1 MLLSTLKGMLKMDN
15 SKTFIYEGSPVTFQ
29 IGEATM
35 VNATEMAKPFGK
47 RPAKWLELPSTKDF
61 LSSLSEVRKSD
72 ITHLVKTAR
81 GNSSSFQQG
90 TWFHEDVALEF
101 ARWLSPQF
109 AIWCNDR
116 IKELMKY
123 GVTATPQTI
132 DSVLAD
138 PDNAIR
144 LLTALKEERK
154 ALKAANKQI
163 AVLEDQKKVYHS
175 ENQRLLKLKDKQ
187 DKIMLEQAPLVEY
200 AQNVLDS
207 YDTFT
212 STQIAKELGMS
223 AQALHKF
230 LNDAGVMFRHGSQ
243 WFLYAKYQAK
253 GYVKTRE
260 HTYQRKD
267 GRTGLFLTTVWTEA
281 GRMFVRR
288 VVQLKRSMTNP
299 PAE

>member
-1 MLLSTLKGMLKMDN
+1 MDN
-15 SKTFIYEGSPVTFQ
+15 SKIFIYEGSPVTFQ
-29 IGEATM
+29 LGEATM

-47 RPAKWLELPSTKDF
+47 QPVFWLNNQYTKGF
-61 LSSLSEVRKSD
+61 LEEMSKLRNLSLADLVRVTKG
-72 ITHLVKTAR
+72 
-81 GNSSSFQQG
+81 GNAPG

-175 ENQRLLKLKDKQ
+175 ENQRLLKLKDRQ

-288 VVQLKRSMTNP
+288 LWQLKQSMTNP

>member
-1 MLLSTLKGMLKMDN
+1 MND

-47 RPAKWLELPSTKDF
+47 RPAKWLELPSTKNF
-61 LSSLSEVRKSD
+61 LSALQTIRKSD
-72 ITHLVKTAR
+72 SLIQTIEGKS
-81 GNSSSFQQG
+81 GG
-90 TWFHEDVALEF
+90 TWMHEDVALEF

-116 IKELMKY
+116 IKELMKF
-123 GVTATPQTI
+123 GITATPQTI

-154 ALKAANKQI
+154 ALNEANRQI

-175 ENQRLLKLKDKQ
+175 ENKRLLQLTDRQ

-212 STQIAKELGMS
+212 TTQLAKELDMT
-223 AQALHKF
+223 AQGLHKF
-230 LNDAGVMFRHGSQ
+230 LHQAGVMFKQGGQ
-243 WFLYAKYQAK
+243 WFMYAKFQAK

-260 HTYQRKD
+260 RTYRKKD
-267 GRTGLFLTTVWTEA
+267 GRTGIMLSTVWTEA
-281 GRMFVRR
+281 GRMFVRKL
-288 VVQLKRSMTNP
+288 VLLKRSVTNTS
-299 PAE
+299 E

>member
-1 MLLSTLKGMLKMDN
+1 MND

-47 RPAKWLELPSTKDF
+47 RPVDWLNNQYTKGF
-61 LSSLSEVRKSD
+61 LIDLAEVRNLTSAD
-72 ITHLVKTAR
+72 LVRVIKG
-81 GNSSSFQQG
+81 GNDKNAQG
-90 TWFHEDVALEF
+90 TWMHEDVALEF

-116 IKELMKY
+116 IKELMKF
-123 GVTATPQTI
+123 GITATPQTI

-154 ALKAANKQI
+154 ALKAANRQI
-163 AVLEDQKKVYHS
+163 AVLEDQKKAYHS
-175 ENQRLLKLKDKQ
+175 ENRRLLKLKDRQ
-187 DKIMLEQAPLVEY
+187 DEIMREQAPLVEY

-223 AQALHKF
+223 AQALHKL
-230 LNDAGVMFRHGSQ
+230 LNDAGVMFKHGSQ

-299 PAE
+299 PTE

>member
-1 MLLSTLKGMLKMDN
+1 
-15 SKTFIYEGSPVTFQ
+15 
-29 IGEATM
+29 M

-47 RPAKWLELPSTKDF
+47 QPVFWLNNQYAKGFLDEMSKLRNLSLADLVVVTKG
-61 LSSLSEVRKSD
+61 
-72 ITHLVKTAR
+72 
-81 GNSSSFQQG
+81 GNNPG
-90 TWFHEDVALEF
+90 TWMHEDVALEF

-154 ALKAANKQI
+154 ALKEANKQI

-175 ENQRLLKLKDKQ
+175 ENQRLLKLKDRQ

-212 STQIAKELGMS
+212 TTQIAKELDMT
-223 AQALHKF
+223 AQGLHK
-230 LNDAGVMFRHGSQ
+230 LLKSAGVMFKQGNQ

-260 HTYQRKD
+260 TTYRKKD
-267 GRTGLFLTTVWTEA
+267 GRTGIMLSTVWTEA

>member
-1 MLLSTLKGMLKMDN
+1 MDN

-47 RPAKWLELPSTKDF
+47 QPVFWLNNQYTKGFLKELAELRN
-61 LSSLSEVRKSD
+61 LSSADLVRVIKG
-72 ITHLVKTAR
+72 
-81 GNSSSFQQG
+81 GNDKNAQG
-90 TWFHEDVALEF
+90 TWLHEDVALEF

-154 ALKAANKQI
+154 ALKAANRQI
-163 AVLEDQKKVYHS
+163 AVLEDQKKAYHS
-175 ENQRLLKLKDKQ
+175 ENRRLLKLKDRQ
-187 DKIMLEQAPLVEY
+187 DEIMREQAPLVEY

-230 LNDAGVMFRHGSQ
+230 LNDAGVMFKYGSQ

>member
-1 MLLSTLKGMLKMDN
+1 MDN

-47 RPAKWLELPSTKDF
+47 QPVFWLNNQYTKGFLKELAELRN
-61 LSSLSEVRKSD
+61 LSSADLVRVIKG
-72 ITHLVKTAR
+72 
-81 GNSSSFQQG
+81 GNDKNAQG
-90 TWFHEDVALEF
+90 TWLHEDVALEF

-154 ALKAANKQI
+154 ALKAANRQI
-163 AVLEDQKKVYHS
+163 AVLEDQKKAYHS
-175 ENQRLLKLKDKQ
+175 ENRRLLKLKDRQ
-187 DKIMLEQAPLVEY
+187 DEIMREQAPLVEY

-230 LNDAGVMFRHGSQ
+230 LKDAGVMFKHGSQ

>member
-1 MLLSTLKGMLKMDN
+1 MND

-47 RPAKWLELPSTKDF
+47 RPIDWLKYQQSQDYINA
-61 LSSLSEVRKSD
+61 LSEVRN
-72 ITHLVKTAR
+72 ITLADLVRVTKG
-81 GNSSSFQQG
+81 GNNSG
-90 TWFHEDVALEF
+90 TWMHEDVALEF

-116 IKELMKY
+116 IKELMKF
-123 GVTATPQTI
+123 GITATPQTI

-154 ALKAANKQI
+154 ALNEANRQI

-175 ENQRLLKLKDKQ
+175 ENKRLLQLTDRQ

-212 STQIAKELGMS
+212 TTQLAKELDMT
-223 AQALHKF
+223 AQGLHKF
-230 LNDAGVMFRHGSQ
+230 LHQAGVMFKQGGQ
-243 WFLYAKYQAK
+243 WFMYAKFQAK

-260 HTYQRKD
+260 RTYRKKD
-267 GRTGLFLTTVWTEA
+267 GRTGIMLSTVWTEA
-281 GRMFVRR
+281 GRMFVRKL
-288 VVQLKRSMTNP
+288 VLLKRSVTNTS
-299 PAE
+299 E

>member
-1 MLLSTLKGMLKMDN
+1 MKNEVFSYNGN
-15 SKTFIYEGSPVTFQ
+15 PVTFQ
-29 IGEATM
+29 IGTATM

-47 RPAKWLELPSTKDF
+47 LAKDWLSNKSTQELLST
-61 LSSLSEVRKSD
+61 LSAVRTIPLTD
-72 ITHLVKTAR
+72 LVQIR
-81 GNSSSFQQG
+81 QGGNDKNAQG

-123 GVTATPQTI
+123 GITATPQTI

-154 ALKAANKQI
+154 ALKAANRQI
-163 AVLEDQKKVYHS
+163 AVLEDQKKAYHS
-175 ENQRLLKLKDKQ
+175 ENRRLLKLKDRQ

-223 AQALHKF
+223 AQALHKL
-230 LNDAGVMFRHGSQ
+230 LNDAGVMFRQGSQ

-288 VVQLKRSMTNP
+288 MVQLVAFKQ
-299 PAE
+299 ED

>member
-1 MLLSTLKGMLKMDN
+1 MDN

-47 RPAKWLELPSTKDF
+47 QPVFWLNNQYTKGF
-61 LSSLSEVRKSD
+61 LEEMSKLRNLSLADLVRVTKG
-72 ITHLVKTAR
+72 
-81 GNSSSFQQG
+81 GNAPG

-154 ALKAANKQI
+154 ALKAANRQI
-163 AVLEDQKKVYHS
+163 AVLEDQKKAYHS
-175 ENQRLLKLKDKQ
+175 ENRRLLKLKDRQ
-187 DKIMLEQAPLVEY
+187 DEIMREQAPLVEY

-223 AQALHKF
+223 AQALHKL
-230 LNDAGVMFRHGSQ
+230 LNDAGVMFKHGSQ

-299 PAE
+299 PSE

>member
-1 MLLSTLKGMLKMDN
+1 MDN

-47 RPAKWLELPSTKDF
+47 QPVFWLNNQYTKGFLKELAELRN
-61 LSSLSEVRKSD
+61 LSSADLVRVIKG
-72 ITHLVKTAR
+72 
-81 GNSSSFQQG
+81 GNDKNAQG

-101 ARWLSPQF
+101 ARWLSPAF

-116 IKELMKY
+116 IKELMKF

-163 AVLEDQKKVYHS
+163 AVLEDQKKVYYS

-230 LNDAGVMFRHGSQ
+230 LKEAGVMFKHGSQ

-288 VVQLKRSMTNP
+288 VVQLKQSMTNP
-299 PAE
+299 PSE

>member
-1 MLLSTLKGMLKMDN
+1 MN
-15 SKTFIYEGSPVTFQ
+15 ESKTFIYEGSPVTFQ

-47 RPAKWLELPSTKDF
+47 QPVFWLNNQYTKGFLKELAELRN
-61 LSSLSEVRKSD
+61 LSSADLVRVIKG
-72 ITHLVKTAR
+72 
-81 GNSSSFQQG
+81 GNDKNAQG

-154 ALKAANKQI
+154 ALKAANRQI
-163 AVLEDQKKVYHS
+163 AVLEDQKKAYHS
-175 ENQRLLKLKDKQ
+175 ENRRLLKLKDRQ
-187 DKIMLEQAPLVEY
+187 DEIMREQAPLVEY

-223 AQALHKF
+223 AQALHKL
-230 LNDAGVMFRHGSQ
+230 LNDAGVMFRQGSQ

-299 PAE
+299 PTE

>member
-1 MLLSTLKGMLKMDN
+1 MDN

-47 RPAKWLELPSTKDF
+47 RPVDWLNNQYTKGF
-61 LSSLSEVRKSD
+61 LIDLAEVRNLTSAD
-72 ITHLVKTAR
+72 LVRVIKG
-81 GNSSSFQQG
+81 GNDKNAQG

-175 ENQRLLKLKDKQ
+175 ENQRLLKLKDRQ

-288 VVQLKRSMTNP
+288 LWQLKQSMTNP

>member
-1 MLLSTLKGMLKMDN
+1 MND

-47 RPAKWLELPSTKDF
+47 QPTDWLKTNQAKEFIKAFTELKIF
-61 LSSLSEVRKSD
+61 SSADLVRVIKG
-72 ITHLVKTAR
+72 
-81 GNSSSFQQG
+81 GNDKNAQG
-90 TWFHEDVALEF
+90 TWMHEDVALEF

-154 ALKAANKQI
+154 ALKAANRQI
-163 AVLEDQKKVYHS
+163 AVLEDQKKAYHS
-175 ENQRLLKLKDKQ
+175 ENRRLLKLKDRQ
-187 DKIMLEQAPLVEY
+187 DEIMREQAPLVEY

-230 LNDAGVMFRHGSQ
+230 LNDAGVMFKHGSQ

-288 VVQLKRSMTNP
+288 VVQLKLSMTNP

>member
-1 MLLSTLKGMLKMDN
+1 MDN
-15 SKTFIYEGSPVTFQ
+15 SKIFIYEGSPVTFQ
-29 IGEATM
+29 LGEATM

-47 RPAKWLELPSTKDF
+47 RPVDWLNNQYTKGF
-61 LSSLSEVRKSD
+61 LIDLAEVRNLTSAD
-72 ITHLVKTAR
+72 LVRVIKG
-81 GNSSSFQQG
+81 GNDKNAQG
-90 TWFHEDVALEF
+90 TWMHEDVALEF

-163 AVLEDQKKVYHS
+163 AVLEDQKKAYHS
-175 ENQRLLKLKDKQ
+175 ENRRLLKLKDRQ
-187 DKIMLEQAPLVEY
+187 DKIILEQAPLVEY

-223 AQALHKF
+223 AQALHKL
-230 LNDAGVMFRHGSQ
+230 LNDAGVMFKHGSQ

-253 GYVKTRE
+253 GFVKTRE

-299 PAE
+299 PTE

>member
-1 MLLSTLKGMLKMDN
+1 MND

-47 RPAKWLELPSTKDF
+47 QPVFWLNNQYTKGFLKELAELRN
-61 LSSLSEVRKSD
+61 LSSADLVRVIKG
-72 ITHLVKTAR
+72 
-81 GNSSSFQQG
+81 GNDKNAQG
-90 TWFHEDVALEF
+90 TWMHEDVALEF

-175 ENQRLLKLKDKQ
+175 ENQRLLKLKDRQ

-288 VVQLKRSMTNP
+288 LWLLKQSMTNP

>member
-1 MLLSTLKGMLKMDN
+1 MND

-29 IGEATM
+29 LGEATM

-47 RPAKWLELPSTKDF
+47 QPVFWLNNQYTKGF
-61 LSSLSEVRKSD
+61 LEEMSKLRNLSLADLVRVTKG
-72 ITHLVKTAR
+72 
-81 GNSSSFQQG
+81 GNAPG

-154 ALKAANKQI
+154 ALKAANRQI
-163 AVLEDQKKVYHS
+163 AVLEDQKKAYHS
-175 ENQRLLKLKDKQ
+175 ENRRLLKLKDRQ
-187 DKIMLEQAPLVEY
+187 DEIMREQAPLVEY

-230 LNDAGVMFRHGSQ
+230 LKDAGVMFKHGSQ

-299 PAE
+299 PTE

>member
-1 MLLSTLKGMLKMDN
+1 MND

-47 RPAKWLELPSTKDF
+47 RPVDWLNNQYTKGF
-61 LSSLSEVRKSD
+61 LIDLAEVRNLTSAD
-72 ITHLVKTAR
+72 LVRVIKG
-81 GNSSSFQQG
+81 GNDKNAQG

-123 GVTATPQTI
+123 GITATPQTI

-163 AVLEDQKKVYHS
+163 AVLEDQKKAYHS
-175 ENQRLLKLKDKQ
+175 ENRRLLKLKDRQ
-187 DKIMLEQAPLVEY
+187 DEIMREQAPLVEY

-223 AQALHKF
+223 AQALHKL
-230 LNDAGVMFRHGSQ
+230 LNDAGVMFKHGSQ

-253 GYVKTRE
+253 GFVKTRE

-299 PAE
+299 PTE

>member
-1 MLLSTLKGMLKMDN
+1 MND

-29 IGEATM
+29 IGDATM

-47 RPAKWLELPSTKDF
+47 RPVDWLNNQYTKGF
-61 LSSLSEVRKSD
+61 LIDLAEVRNLTSAD
-72 ITHLVKTAR
+72 LVRVIKG
-81 GNSSSFQQG
+81 GNDKNAQG
-90 TWFHEDVALEF
+90 TWMHEDVALEF

-123 GVTATPQTI
+123 GITATPQTI

-163 AVLEDQKKVYHS
+163 AVLEDQKKAYHS
-175 ENQRLLKLKDKQ
+175 ENRRLLKLKDRQ
-187 DKIMLEQAPLVEY
+187 DEIMREQAPLVEY

-230 LNDAGVMFRHGSQ
+230 LKDAGVMFKHGSQ

-299 PAE
+299 PTE

>member
-1 MLLSTLKGMLKMDN
+1 MN
-15 SKTFIYEGSPVTFQ
+15 ESKTFIYEGSPVTFQ

-47 RPAKWLELPSTKDF
+47 RPVDWLNNQYTKGF
-61 LSSLSEVRKSD
+61 LIDLAEVRNLTSAD
-72 ITHLVKTAR
+72 LVRVIKG
-81 GNSSSFQQG
+81 GNDKNAQG
-90 TWFHEDVALEF
+90 TWLHEDVALEF

-163 AVLEDQKKVYHS
+163 AVLEDQKKAYHS
-175 ENQRLLKLKDKQ
+175 ENRRLLKLKDRQ
-187 DKIMLEQAPLVEY
+187 DEIMREQAPLVEY

-230 LNDAGVMFRHGSQ
+230 LKDAGVMFKHGSQ

-288 VVQLKRSMTNP
+288 VVQLKLSMTNP

>member
-1 MLLSTLKGMLKMDN
+1 MDN

-47 RPAKWLELPSTKDF
+47 QPVFWLNNQYTKGFLKELAELRN
-61 LSSLSEVRKSD
+61 LSSADLVRVIKG
-72 ITHLVKTAR
+72 
-81 GNSSSFQQG
+81 GNNKNAQG

-163 AVLEDQKKVYHS
+163 AVLEDQKKAYHS
-175 ENQRLLKLKDKQ
+175 ENRRLLKLKDRQ
-187 DKIMLEQAPLVEY
+187 DKIILEQAPLVEY

-223 AQALHKF
+223 AQALHKL
-230 LNDAGVMFRHGSQ
+230 LNDAGVMFKHGSQ

-253 GYVKTRE
+253 GFVKTRE